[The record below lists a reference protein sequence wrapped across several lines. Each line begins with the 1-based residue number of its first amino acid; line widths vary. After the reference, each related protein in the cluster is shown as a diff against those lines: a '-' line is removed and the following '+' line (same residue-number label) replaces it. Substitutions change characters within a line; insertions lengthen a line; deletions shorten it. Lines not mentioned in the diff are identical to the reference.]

1 MKIRSFFVL
10 MVLVFY
16 SANLFAAEASSYQ
29 ARAQKFL
36 QTIVDGQVDEA
47 YDELFKDS
55 PILKLKPRAID
66 VTKQQTNMLV
76 SLYGKKLG
84 FEFIKKQAYGNS
96 IIRLIYIIKTENIPI
111 TFEIYFYKPYSKWLP
126 ASVNFE
132 DTFAL
137 LTER

>member
-1 MKIRSFFVL
+1 MNVSRFV
-10 MVLVFY
+10 VLTVLLSY
-16 SANLFAAEASSYQ
+16 PANLFAGGAPSYQ
-29 ARAQKFL
+29 VQVEKFL
-36 QTIVDGQVDEA
+36 QTIVDGQVDKA

-55 PILKLKPRAID
+55 PILKLKPQAID

-76 SLYGKKLG
+76 SLYGKRLG

-96 IIRLIYIIKTENIPI
+96 IIRLIYMIKTENIPI